1 MTLAS
6 GMQWERGRYHGLG
19 TEIFAKGSTY
29 HGEYDSGARH
39 GPGVCHYYNGDY
51 YEGFWQRG
59 MRQSRLT
66 WTRHASEYLVCF

>member
-1 MTLAS
+1 
-6 GMQWERGRYHGLG
+6 MQWARGRYHGLG

-59 MRQSRLT
+59 E
-66 WTRHASEYLVCF
+66 ASMTYAVLSFAAASG